1 MDRIGV
7 TARDLRRVR
16 SLLDPDR
23 PAAPGDDVPPSLLH
37 DLAELVP
44 SEDVTFQV
52 MDHRRRFAVTQ
63 STLPD
68 DGTEDP
74 ALDALFWDGFWESL
88 ACSYP
93 QRTGDHT
100 TVARC
105 SDFSGRAAFSRT
117 TMGAYL
123 AACGVRHEALVPL
136 PVLDVYDRR
145 LLLFRTEGSDFTERE
160 LLLLSLLRPHLI
172 EMHMRQLRRRRGVP
186 ELTPRQWEI
195 LRLVAA
201 GCTNRMAA
209 RALNISEATV
219 RKHLENLYGRLEV
232 NSRTEALA
240 RISPTELHLHT
251 SVA

>member
-23 PAAPGDDVPPSLLH
+23 PAAPDDDVPPSFLL

-44 SEDVTFQV
+44 ADDVTFSV
-52 MDHRRRFAVTQ
+52 MDHRRRVSTLQ
-63 STLPD
+63 STAPD
-68 DGTEDP
+68 DGADDPETE
-74 ALDALFWDGFWESL
+74 ALFWDGFWESL
-88 ACSYP
+88 GCSYP

-100 TVARC
+100 TVTRR
-105 SDFSGRAAFSRT
+105 SDFSSRRAFSRT
-117 TMGAYL
+117 TMGAYM
-123 AACGVRHEALVPL
+123 AAHGVRHEAIVPL
-136 PVLDVYDRR
+136 PVLDTYDRR
-145 LLLFRTEGSDFTERE
+145 LLLFRTAGSDFTERE

-172 EMHMRQLRRRRGVP
+172 EMHMQQLRRRRGVP

-240 RISPTELHLHT
+240 RISPTELSLHT